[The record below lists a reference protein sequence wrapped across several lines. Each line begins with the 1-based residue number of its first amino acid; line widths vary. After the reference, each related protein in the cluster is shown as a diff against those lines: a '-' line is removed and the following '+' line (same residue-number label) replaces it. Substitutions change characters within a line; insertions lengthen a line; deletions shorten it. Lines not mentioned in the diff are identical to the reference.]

1 MIGQLL
7 GVASFLAAGFAAWL
21 WGVAS
26 RVPLPPSTS
35 NSWEGK
41 GPFTD
46 ALRKQARLNSHA
58 AKGAALAA
66 LFQGLSLLFEM
77 NGPPALAHMLGLS
90 N

>member
-1 MIGQLL
+1 MSKSILMR
-7 GVASFLAAGFAAWL
+7 GF
-21 WGVAS
+21 
-26 RVPLPPSTS
+26 R
-35 NSWEGK
+35 
-41 GPFTD
+41 
-46 ALRKQARLNSHA
+46 NSHA